1 MLITCPE
8 CALQISDKA
17 IMCPHC
23 GYPMQPE
30 KSRSRSRPSRR
41 KRLPNGFGRISEIKG
56 KNLRKP
62 FRAMVT
68 IGFSENGR
76 PIGKLLKPQAYFETY
91 NEAYAALMEYN
102 RDPYDASKDL
112 TVQEVYKEWSIKH
125 FQTIKDSSAVGI
137 MSAWAYCSS
146 AYKLKISEVRT
157 KDIRYCMESGYTL
170 PDGPDGARNY
180 ASPQTQRRIKNVWA
194 LLLDYA
200 VEYEYTDKNYA
211 RMITTK
217 IQSTDVKQHMSYTDD
232 EMRLLWE
239 NISSPYAEMMII
251 QCYTGWR
258 PQELL
263 NLTSDNVDIVH
274 WIMTGGLK
282 TEAGKD
288 RVVPIHPRIR
298 STIKKIYDESLSR
311 EYGWL
316 FVDRKGRRMNYSKYS
331 YGFSL
336 LKNSLGLN
344 EGHRLHDG
352 RKHFVTMAKA
362 AGVDEYAIKRLVG
375 HSIKD
380 ITEKVY
386 TDRSVEWLRKE
397 IEKIP

>member
-8 CALQISDKA
+8 CALQISSKA

-23 GYPMQPE
+23 GYPLEPE
-30 KSRSRSRPSRR
+30 KIRTRSRPSKR

-91 NEAYAALMEYN
+91 NEAYAALLEYN
-102 RDPYDASKDL
+102 RNPYDAAKDL
-112 TVQEVYKEWSIKH
+112 TVQEVYKEWTTKH
-125 FQTIKDSSAVGI
+125 FQTIKEASTVGI

-146 AYKLKISEVRT
+146 AYNMKISEVRS
-157 KDIRYCMESGYTL
+157 KDIRYCMEHGYTM
-170 PDGPDGARNY
+170 PDGPDGARKY
-180 ASPQTQRRIKNVWA
+180 PSPPTQRRIKNVWA

-211 RMITTK
+211 RLITTK
-217 IQSTDVKQHMSYTDD
+217 IHSEEIKRHMSFTDD

-239 NISSPYAEMMII
+239 NISSKYAEMMII

-258 PQELL
+258 PQELM
-263 NLTSDNVDIVH
+263 NLRVEDIDIVK

-282 TEAGKD
+282 TEAGKN
-288 RVVPIHPRIR
+288 RIVPIHPRIR
-298 STIKKIYDESLSR
+298 STIKKIYDESFSR
-311 EYGWL
+311 GSEWL
-316 FVDRKGRRMNYSKYS
+316 FTDRKGNQINYSKYA

-336 LKNSLGLN
+336 LKNAIGLQ

-352 RKHFVTMAKA
+352 RKHFITMAKA
-362 AGVDEYAIKRLVG
+362 SGVDEYAIKRLVG

-380 ITEKVY
+380 LTEKIY
-386 TDRSVEWLRKE
+386 TDRSIEWLRKE